1 MKNKAKYNERTHMD
15 NYPEIIRT
23 MLASSLKKNY
33 RMSDRQITLLEW
45 NQVIGGTI
53 RMKGT
58 GREVRL
64 TPEEMVALKTIPIH
78 GRFVFSTSPFE
89 PTQAPKEPLRE
100 RIAKKIP
107 KMPKIRLSIE
117 RR

>member
-1 MKNKAKYNERTHMD
+1 MD
-15 NYPEIIRT
+15 NYPEIIRS
-23 MLASSLKKNY
+23 MLALSLKKHY

-53 RMKGT
+53 KMRGT
-58 GREVRL
+58 GREVHL
-64 TPEEMVALKTIPIH
+64 TPEEQAALRTIPVR

-89 PTQAPKEPLRE
+89 PTQAPKEPLRQK
-100 RIAKKIP
+100 IAKKLP
-107 KMPKIRLSIE
+107 KMPKIKLSIE